1 MSMKLRSSLI
11 GALSGVMATA
21 IIALLALCGRD
32 LHWQLEAFDHGA
44 AVFYQRTPADE
55 IHFAWADD
63 YYSKILPSFYPNE
76 QPSYTPPPTPAPAMN
91 RL

>member
-1 MSMKLRSSLI
+1 MKLRSSLI
-11 GALSGVMATA
+11 CSLISVIATA
-21 IIALLALCGRD
+21 IVAGFALYGRD

-44 AVFYQRTPADE
+44 GVFYRRTPADE

-63 YYSKILPSFYPNE
+63 YFSKILPSFYPNE
-76 QPSYTPPPTPAPAMN
+76 QPAYTPPPTPAPAMN